1 MSQELFEMIRQM
13 DLRDTELQLALQCA
27 PLISGLK
34 LSNLL
39 IIRPDQLREVKH
51 ILRGTDICCQILLE
65 TEEKV
70 TVLLYDQERLAAYLS
85 ERKVSELLRKM
96 GYESNDITEILLIFC
111 RRYQTYMEQKQTFP
125 HEMGVLLG
133 YPIEDVEGFI
143 QNNGQDFL
151 CTGYWKVY
159 GNLPAKERLFQRFE
173 HVRETMIQ
181 LISCG
186 MSVVDI
192 IDIYSEEKTKKVVG

>member
-1 MSQELFEMIRQM
+1 MSQELFEMLRQM
-13 DLRDTELQLALQCA
+13 DLKDTELQLALQCA

-39 IIRPDQLREVKH
+39 IIRPDQLKEVKH
-51 ILRGTDICCQILLE
+51 ILRGTKICCQILLI
-65 TEEKV
+65 TEEKA
-70 TVLLYDQERLAAYLS
+70 TVLLYDQERLNVYLS
-85 ERKVSELLRKM
+85 EARAAELLRKM
-96 GYESNDITEILLIFC
+96 GYQSQDLSEILSIF
-111 RRYQTYMEQKQTFP
+111 RLRYQNYMEEKRAFP

-143 QNNGQDFL
+143 KNNGQDFL

-159 GNLPAKERLFQRFE
+159 GNLQAKEKLFQRFE
-173 HVRETMIQ
+173 HVKETMIQ

-192 IDIYSEEKTKKVVG
+192 IDIYSEGKTQKIAG

>member
-13 DLRDTELQLALQCA
+13 DLKDTELQMALQCA

-51 ILRGTDICCQILLE
+51 ILRGTDICCRVLLV
-65 TEEKV
+65 TDEKI
-70 TVLLYDQERLAAYLS
+70 TVLLYHQERLGVYLS
-85 ERKVSELLRKM
+85 ETGVEKLLRKM
-96 GYESNDITEILLIFC
+96 GYESQNIDEILPVFC
-111 RRYQTYMEQKQTFP
+111 VRYQTYMKEKQAFP
-125 HEMGVLLG
+125 HEMGILLG

-143 QNNGQDFL
+143 NNNGQGFL

-159 GNLPAKERLFQRFE
+159 GNLPAKERLFRRFE
-173 HVRETMIQ
+173 QVRETMIQ

-192 IDIYSEEKTKKVVG
+192 IDIYSEGKTQKMAG

>member
-13 DLRDTELQLALQCA
+13 DLKDTELQLALQCA

-39 IIRPDQLREVKH
+39 IVQPDQLKEVKH
-51 ILRGTDICCQILLE
+51 ILRGTKICCQVLLV
-65 TEEKV
+65 TEEKA
-70 TVLLYDQERLAAYLS
+70 TVLLYDQERLNEYLS
-85 ERKVSELLRKM
+85 EARVAELLRKM
-96 GYESNDITEILLIFC
+96 GYQSQDLNEILPVFRL
-111 RRYQTYMEQKQTFP
+111 RYQTYMEEKRAFP

-143 QNNGQDFL
+143 KNNGQDFL

-159 GNLPAKERLFQRFE
+159 GNLPAKEKLFQRFE
-173 HVRETMIQ
+173 HVKETMIQ

-192 IDIYSEEKTKKVVG
+192 IDIYSEGKTQKIAG